1 MNPMEL
7 DIPAWLAALVVTL
20 GGIGV
25 GLRKLYLDWSR
36 DGVSLAETSARKT
49 IVQQLHDELTR
60 MSAQNITL
68 AGELNKLQLHILE
81 LTKQIS
87 TLSTKNAQLEKQ
99 ISALSTKNA
108 QLENEISQLRQ
119 EINRLRTVSSVSAD
133 RRGESNADPDQG
145 ELV

>member
-87 TLSTKNAQLEKQ
+87 
-99 ISALSTKNA
+99 ALSTKNA